1 MQTIA
6 FVSRKDGTGKSTL
19 AIGLGVAATEAGH
32 KVCILEADPLGTIS
46 KWRRRRASAEPLVGV
61 PALAQRG

>member
-32 KVCILEADPLGTIS
+32 KVVFLRPTRSAPFEMASSPGLGG
-46 KWRRRRASAEPLVGV
+46 AVG
-61 PALAQRG
+61 